1 MSVQSDGELP
11 VKQNAVVIT
20 DAEQT
25 ENFLNQAYGNTQ
37 IDSWVGDD
45 PFRFARVDLGDVSI
59 DEVDNPVTYRC
70 ATDPLDAILIICL
83 TEGRCERH
91 TAGVHASFSVGQPTV
106 VADPDRP
113 HEGRIFYASMNL
125 VTLSPE
131 QLARAAGIPRHS
143 EPGPLRFESFTPVS
157 ETASQHW
164 RLVIAHVKAV
174 AETTPD
180 VLKEPLVHDSLVQ
193 LVHTTTL
200 TTFANSY
207 LPTPHRFDRLDATP
221 AVVQRAIGYLESNA
235 QQPITVGDVALHC
248 RVSVRTLQYAFR
260 TQLAMSPMAY
270 LRRIRLDGVH
280 RDLITADPSTG
291 ATVTAIASRWGFYNQ
306 GKFAEYYRSAYGRL
320 PNQTLRA

>member
-1 MSVQSDGELP
+1 MVDEKNGELS

-20 DAEQT
+20 DAEQAAS
-25 ENFLNQAYGNTQ
+25 FLKEAYGNTR
-37 IDSWVGDD
+37 IDSWAGDD
-45 PFRFARVDLGDVSI
+45 PFRFARMDLGDVLI

-91 TAGVHASFSVGQPTV
+91 TAGVHGSFSVGQPTV

-113 HEGRIFYASMNL
+113 HEGRVFYSSMNL

-143 EPGPLRFESFTPVS
+143 EPGPLRFETFTPVS

-174 AETTPD
+174 AKTTPD
-180 VLKEPLVHDSLVQ
+180 VFTEALVHDSLVQ
-193 LVHTTTL
+193 LVHTATL

-207 LPTPHRFDRLDATP
+207 LPTPHRFDRSDATP

-280 RDLITADPSTG
+280 RNLITADPSTG
-291 ATVTAIASRWGFYNQ
+291 ATVTAIASRWGFYNH
-306 GKFAEYYRSAYGRL
+306 GKFAGYYRSAYGRL
-320 PNQTLRA
+320 PSQTLRA

>member
-1 MSVQSDGELP
+1 MQSDGEGS
-11 VKQNAVVIT
+11 VEQNALVIT

-25 ENFLNQAYGNTQ
+25 ADFLSQAYGNTR
-37 IDSWVGDD
+37 IEGWSGGNSL
-45 PFRFARVDLGDVSI
+45 RFARVDLGDVFI
-59 DEVDNPVTYRC
+59 DEIDNPVTFRY
-70 ATDPLDAILIICL
+70 ATDPLEAILIICL
-83 TEGRCERH
+83 TEGRGERH
-91 TAGVHASFSVGQPTV
+91 TAGVHGFFSVGQPTV

-113 HEGRIFYASMNL
+113 YEGRISDSSMNL
-125 VTLSPE
+125 ITLAPE
-131 QLARAAGIPRHS
+131 QLARAAGIPRGS

-164 RLVIAHVKAV
+164 RLVLAHVKAV

-180 VLKEPLVHDSLVQ
+180 VFTEPLVRDSLVQ
-193 LVHTTTL
+193 LLHTATL

-207 LPTPHRFDRLDATP
+207 LPIPNLYDRRDATA

-235 QQPITVGDVALHC
+235 QLPITVGDVAMHC

-280 RDLITADPSTG
+280 RDLITADFSTG

-320 PNQTLRA
+320 PSQTLRA